1 MSSTNTRAACGHK
14 RNNSESSPQQ
24 CMRTGGGSRAMNFIY
39 TRTERRLTFPSDF
52 LYASKIRHTSSGPA
66 EAVCLPISK
75 CCVIGLLSMGFWGTM
90 GLLLNLENIFAAG
103 ILHFFERSG
112 WREKDVDKRKNKNIY
127 KWAITENQHFC
138 SNSGISWQGR

>member
-1 MSSTNTRAACGHK
+1 
-14 RNNSESSPQQ
+14 
-24 CMRTGGGSRAMNFIY
+24 MNFIY

-103 ILHFFERSG
+103 ILHFGCVSAGMAVNNNGKRDGERE
-112 WREKDVDKRKNKNIY
+112 RRKVYCIFLLSSHPP
-127 KWAITENQHFC
+127 WPDLI
-138 SNSGISWQGR
+138 